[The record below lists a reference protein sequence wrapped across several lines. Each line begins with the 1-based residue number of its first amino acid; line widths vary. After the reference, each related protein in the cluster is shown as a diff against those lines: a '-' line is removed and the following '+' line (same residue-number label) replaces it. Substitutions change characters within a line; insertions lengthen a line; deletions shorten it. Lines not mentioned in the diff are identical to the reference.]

1 MENLTYCCVVM
12 HIYLCVTDKAA
23 SRILAER
30 TTEEET
36 KTGGT
41 GTVTWCIFYVFV

>member
-1 MENLTYCCVVM
+1 MF
-12 HIYLCVTDKAA
+12 LCVTDKAA
-23 SRILAER
+23 SGILTER

-41 GTVTWCIFYVFV
+41 VFTWCF